1 MPDNIKAEVEK
12 VRKDEIDKR
21 KKVWEEKEA
30 QAEREGR
37 LTKKMIREREREAK
51 ERALRV
57 CAHMM
62 CIPLC
67 AFIGVNACMHTVP
80 IHESACSAYAFAWLQ
95 APTCPLLGL

>member
-1 MPDNIKAEVEK
+1 MPEHVKVEVEK

-51 ERALRV
+51 
-57 CAHMM
+57 
-62 CIPLC
+62 
-67 AFIGVNACMHTVP
+67 G
-80 IHESACSAYAFAWLQ
+80 
-95 APTCPLLGL
+95 

>member
-1 MPDNIKAEVEK
+1 MPDHIRAGVEK

-51 ERALRV
+51 GS
-57 CAHMM
+57 HS
-62 CIPLC
+62 IT
-67 AFIGVNACMHTVP
+67 IGLFT
-80 IHESACSAYAFAWLQ
+80 ICSRNF
-95 APTCPLLGL
+95 